1 LNSQLKKLKNILS
14 IKKKEQKAN
23 RVCVYQLFEYYK
35 SLDVEHFSVLHFLI
49 VHLKG
54 REVENVFVKMLGDDN
69 KKF

>member
-1 LNSQLKKLKNILS
+1 
-14 IKKKEQKAN
+14 
-23 RVCVYQLFEYYK
+23 VYQLFEYYK

-69 KKF
+69 KKFWEGLHYIYGLTN